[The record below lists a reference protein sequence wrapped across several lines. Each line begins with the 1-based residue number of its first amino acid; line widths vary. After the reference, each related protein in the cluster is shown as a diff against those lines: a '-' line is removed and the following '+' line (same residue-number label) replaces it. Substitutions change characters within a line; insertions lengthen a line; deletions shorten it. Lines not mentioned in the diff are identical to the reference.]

1 MKINSEELDS
11 TNNSNHNSSNNNDSS
26 NSDVKNKELQNT
38 LLDNEQSLNDSFIDA
53 QEDDPIGEPEKA
65 KSDKEMPLEDTST
78 TADTTT
84 STTADTTTST
94 TADTYTPN
102 EDNNEDNNN
111 DNRNESGSYA
121 TSTDSDDS
129 SDSLEDPNNLEKM
142 ILSTGIRV
150 GTPIKTKFMSSF
162 ITRANPEGLYI
173 LDISKTLARIDV
185 AAKFIG
191 RTNIANVAVTSAREY
206 GKTPIE
212 KFCELTGARGI
223 FGRFMPGTFTNPSLP
238 KYLEPEIVIVTD
250 PQADEQAV
258 LEATRAGVPVIALS
272 NSDNITSKVDLVIPS
287 NNRGRKALAT
297 VYWLLTK
304 EVLKKQGKI
313 KSDSE
318 MPMTIDEFEA
328 KLVEELI

>member
-1 MKINSEELDS
+1 MEQYIMNMNTEELNSIDNSNNEQLDKTVNDDPSKTEDEDS
-11 TNNSNHNSSNNNDSS
+11 TNTTVNTEETSETSNQIEQSTIGNEESSSSNNMS
-26 NSDVKNKELQNT
+26 EMA
-38 LLDNEQSLNDSFIDA
+38 EQS
-53 QEDDPIGEPEKA
+53 E
-65 KSDKEMPLEDTST
+65 
-78 TADTTT
+78 
-84 STTADTTTST
+84 
-94 TADTYTPN
+94 
-102 EDNNEDNNN
+102 
-111 DNRNESGSYA
+111 
-121 TSTDSDDS
+121 
-129 SDSLEDPNNLEKM
+129 SLEDPNNLEKM

-150 GTPIKTKFMSSF
+150 GTPIKTKFMTSF

-272 NSDNITSKVDLVIPS
+272 NSDNITAKVDLVIPS

-318 MPMTIDEFEA
+318 MPLTIDDFEA

>member
-1 MKINSEELDS
+1 MEQYIKMIERISDS
-11 TNNSNHNSSNNNDSS
+11 TSSTDY
-26 NSDVKNKELQNT
+26 T
-38 LLDNEQSLNDSFIDA
+38 
-53 QEDDPIGEPEKA
+53 
-65 KSDKEMPLEDTST
+65 DKE
-78 TADTTT
+78 
-84 STTADTTTST
+84 
-94 TADTYTPN
+94 
-102 EDNNEDNNN
+102 
-111 DNRNESGSYA
+111 ESK
-121 TSTDSDDS
+121 DDS
-129 SDSLEDPNNLEKM
+129 SVNYDDSINIQTENETESVSSISSDSRDFSSESIDSTSTNSSQFNDDESTESLEDPNNLEKM

-150 GTPIKTKFMSSF
+150 GTPIKTKFMTPF

-191 RTNIANVAVTSAREY
+191 RTNIANVAVTSSREY

-272 NSDNITSKVDLVIPS
+272 NSDNITSKVDVVIPT

-318 MPMTIDEFEA
+318 MPLAIDDFEA
-328 KLVEELI
+328 KLVEEVI

>member
-1 MKINSEELDS
+1 MEQYIMNMNTDELDTLDDS
-11 TNNSNHNSSNNNDSS
+11 NNENLDKPVNDVTSKTEEENSKDITSNAEETPEIYGNSNQIEQTSIGDEEASNSSDMA
-26 NSDVKNKELQNT
+26 
-38 LLDNEQSLNDSFIDA
+38 EQS
-53 QEDDPIGEPEKA
+53 E
-65 KSDKEMPLEDTST
+65 
-78 TADTTT
+78 
-84 STTADTTTST
+84 
-94 TADTYTPN
+94 
-102 EDNNEDNNN
+102 
-111 DNRNESGSYA
+111 
-121 TSTDSDDS
+121 
-129 SDSLEDPNNLEKM
+129 SLEDPNNLEKM

-150 GTPIKTKFMSSF
+150 GTPIKTKFMTSF

-318 MPMTIDEFEA
+318 MPLTIDDFEA

>member
-1 MKINSEELDS
+1 MNMKSEELNSTNDS
-11 TNNSNHNSSNNNDSS
+11 NLNNNSNYSD
-26 NSDVKNKELQNT
+26 SDVEKEELQNT
-38 LLDNEQSLNDSFIDA
+38 SLGNEQSVEENYVEQDNQEMGSEESESQNNGEID
-53 QEDDPIGEPEKA
+53 EP
-65 KSDKEMPLEDTST
+65 TSNAET
-78 TADTTT
+78 TAAKTEDQNSESSGYAS
-84 STTADTTTST
+84 STISEET
-94 TADTYTPN
+94 
-102 EDNNEDNNN
+102 
-111 DNRNESGSYA
+111 
-121 TSTDSDDS
+121 

-318 MPMTIDEFEA
+318 MPMTIDDFEA

>member
-1 MKINSEELDS
+1 MKSEELDS
-11 TNNSNHNSSNNNDSS
+11 THDSNLNNN
-26 NSDVKNKELQNT
+26 NNNYSDPDVEKEEIQNT
-38 LLDNEQSLNDSFIDA
+38 SLGNEQSTKEDSS
-53 QEDDPIGEPEKA
+53 EKENQDVGSQA
-65 KSDKEMPLEDTST
+65 SELEKNVELDEST
-78 TADTTT
+78 TNTETTT
-84 STTADTTTST
+84 SNS
-94 TADTYTPN
+94 
-102 EDNNEDNNN
+102 EDQGGENT
-111 DNRNESGSYA
+111 SYA
-121 TSTDSDDS
+121 SSANPDET

-318 MPMTIDEFEA
+318 MPMTIDDFEA

>member
-1 MKINSEELDS
+1 MIEKNSESSSSDNYEQENYD
-11 TNNSNHNSSNNNDSS
+11 NSSVNVDENTIADETENENDSQS
-26 NSDVKNKELQNT
+26 ASSASKDFASDSIESSSYSANSETEN
-38 LLDNEQSLNDSFIDA
+38 
-53 QEDDPIGEPEKA
+53 
-65 KSDKEMPLEDTST
+65 
-78 TADTTT
+78 
-84 STTADTTTST
+84 
-94 TADTYTPN
+94 
-102 EDNNEDNNN
+102 
-111 DNRNESGSYA
+111 
-121 TSTDSDDS
+121 

-191 RTNIANVAVTSAREY
+191 RTNIANVAVTSSREY

-258 LEATRAGVPVIALS
+258 IEATRAGVPVIALS
-272 NSDNITSKVDLVIPS
+272 NSDNITSKVDVIIPT

-313 KSDSE
+313 KSDSD
-318 MPMTIDEFEA
+318 MPLAIDDFEA
-328 KLVEELI
+328 KLV

>member
-1 MKINSEELDS
+1 
-11 TNNSNHNSSNNNDSS
+11 
-26 NSDVKNKELQNT
+26 
-38 LLDNEQSLNDSFIDA
+38 
-53 QEDDPIGEPEKA
+53 
-65 KSDKEMPLEDTST
+65 
-78 TADTTT
+78 
-84 STTADTTTST
+84 
-94 TADTYTPN
+94 
-102 EDNNEDNNN
+102 
-111 DNRNESGSYA
+111 
-121 TSTDSDDS
+121 
-129 SDSLEDPNNLEKM
+129 M

-150 GTPIKTKFMSSF
+150 GTPIKTKYMTPF

-191 RTNIANVAVTSAREY
+191 RTNISNVAVTSSREY

-258 LEATRAGVPVIALS
+258 MEATRAGVPVIALS
-272 NSDNITSKVDLVIPS
+272 NSDNITSKVDLVIPT

-318 MPMTIDEFEA
+318 MPLKIDDFEA

>member
-1 MKINSEELDS
+1 MNMNTDELDS
-11 TNNSNHNSSNNNDSS
+11 LNNSNNENLDKTVNDATSKTEEENSKNITSNPEESPENYGNSNQTEQTSIGDEEPSS
-26 NSDVKNKELQNT
+26 SSDMA
-38 LLDNEQSLNDSFIDA
+38 EQS
-53 QEDDPIGEPEKA
+53 E
-65 KSDKEMPLEDTST
+65 
-78 TADTTT
+78 
-84 STTADTTTST
+84 
-94 TADTYTPN
+94 
-102 EDNNEDNNN
+102 
-111 DNRNESGSYA
+111 
-121 TSTDSDDS
+121 
-129 SDSLEDPNNLEKM
+129 SLEDPNNLEKM

-150 GTPIKTKFMSSF
+150 GTPIKTKFMTSF

-318 MPMTIDEFEA
+318 MPLTIDDFEA

>member
-1 MKINSEELDS
+1 MNMNTDELDS
-11 TNNSNHNSSNNNDSS
+11 PTNS
-26 NSDVKNKELQNT
+26 
-38 LLDNEQSLNDSFIDA
+38 DNEQLDKTVNDA
-53 QEDDPIGEPEKA
+53 TPKTGEDSNNTTGIAEESPEDYGNSEQTEQTSIG
-65 KSDKEMPLEDTST
+65 DEDS
-78 TADTTT
+78 
-84 STTADTTTST
+84 
-94 TADTYTPN
+94 
-102 EDNNEDNNN
+102 
-111 DNRNESGSYA
+111 NR
-121 TSTDSDDS
+121 S
-129 SDSLEDPNNLEKM
+129 SDMVEQSESLEDPNNLEKM

-150 GTPIKTKFMSSF
+150 GTPIKTKFMTSF

-318 MPMTIDEFEA
+318 MPLTIDDFEA